1 MSEHREG
8 TLFYDTETGR
18 YDIRFDLE
26 SFYGGLHCGECFDV
40 KVKDIWIPVRIEMGD
55 DWYLVGLNVSRL
67 DGLRVDIPYIEWSC
81 IYGKAIYLE
90 ESKGGD
96 LYKRVN
102 GTFPKI
108 STQSL
113 RIIKLLHRKQGK
125 IFTKSNEYYVRK
137 ISCAWGMPG
146 FRIHSFQDYRRKIE
160 MGITV
165 GVQVPR
171 IIPL

>member
-1 MSEHREG
+1 MLIIADQFLYKKDFETS
-8 TLFYDTETGR
+8 LFLRIAMETG
-18 YDIRFDLE
+18 IR
-26 SFYGGLHCGECFDV
+26 SA
-40 KVKDIWIPVRIEMGD
+40 
-55 DWYLVGLNVSRL
+55 
-67 DGLRVDIPYIEWSC
+67 DIPCIEWSC
-81 IYGKAIYLE
+81 MHGKTIILE
-90 ESKGGD
+90 ETKRGD
-96 LYKRVN
+96 LYKKVN

-113 RIIKLLHRKQGK
+113 RIMKLLHRKQGK

-146 FRIHSFQDYRRKIE
+146 FRIHSFRDYRRKIE
-160 MGITV
+160 MGITA

>member
-1 MSEHREG
+1 MLDYKLAWKG
-8 TLFYDTETGR
+8 KKLVKID
-18 YDIRFDLE
+18 RFFP
-26 SFYGGLHCGECFDV
+26 SSKKCSKCGKIKKE
-40 KVKDIWIPVRIEMGD
+40 
-55 DWYLVGLNVSRL
+55 L
-67 DGLRVDIPYIEWSC
+67 
-81 IYGKAIYLE
+81 
-90 ESKGGD
+90 GD

>member
-1 MSEHREG
+1 MIKVA
-8 TLFYDTETGR
+8 LCD
-18 YDIRFDLE
+18 DIIDYNKKME
-26 SFYGGLHCGECFDV
+26 S
-40 KVKDIWIPVRIEMGD
+40 
-55 DWYLVGLNVSRL
+55 
-67 DGLRVDIPYIEWSC
+67 YIE
-81 IYGKAIYLE
+81 
-90 ESKGGD
+90 
-96 LYKRVN
+96 
-102 GTFPKI
+102 TFPKI

>member
-1 MSEHREG
+1 MIAATATASK
-8 TLFYDTETGR
+8 L
-18 YDIRFDLE
+18 I
-26 SFYGGLHCGECFDV
+26 
-40 KVKDIWIPVRIEMGD
+40 
-55 DWYLVGLNVSRL
+55 
-67 DGLRVDIPYIEWSC
+67 WSC

>member
-1 MSEHREG
+1 MKLPYFANCNGNRDKKYRHSVYRMVLHIWKG
-8 TLFYDTETGR
+8 YLFR
-18 YDIRFDLE
+18 R
-26 SFYGGLHCGECFDV
+26 
-40 KVKDIWIPVRIEMGD
+40 
-55 DWYLVGLNVSRL
+55 
-67 DGLRVDIPYIEWSC
+67 
-81 IYGKAIYLE
+81 
-90 ESKGGD
+90 SKGGD

-160 MGITV
+160 MGTTV

>member
-1 MSEHREG
+1 MDDVSLLELERKIGAIYFVDHYKMIADEFLYKKDFE
-8 TLFYDTETGR
+8 TALFLRIAMETG
-18 YDIRFDLE
+18 IR
-26 SFYGGLHCGECFDV
+26 S
-40 KVKDIWIPVRIEMGD
+40 I
-55 DWYLVGLNVSRL
+55 
-67 DGLRVDIPYIEWSC
+67 DIPYIEWSC